1 MNQLEIFGLEGAAQ
15 PQVLSKKSFA
25 PELPVMERRCAVVA
39 FQEVPVVP
47 VSVATVPVVP
57 VVPVATVPTV
67 PVVRVV
73 PSGSCGMARRYGY
86 GKCRLC
92 GGSIAIPGLDRS
104 LCTNGCGWVIPLQVV
119 TGGGR

>member
-15 PQVLSKKSFA
+15 PQVLSKQSFA
-25 PELPVMERRCAVVA
+25 LELPVLERKGVA
-39 FQEVPVVP
+39 FQEV
-47 VSVATVPVVP
+47 SVVP
-57 VVPVATVPTV
+57 VVPVRV
-67 PVVRVV
+67 PVVPVRVA
-73 PSGSCGMARRYGY
+73 PSAFSGNDRRY

-92 GGSIAIPGLDRS
+92 NASILIPGLDRS

>member
-25 PELPVMERRCAVVA
+25 PELSVMERRGAVVA
-39 FQEVPVVP
+39 RVPVP
-47 VSVATVPVVP
+47 VSVPIVPVL
-57 VVPVATVPTV
+57 
-67 PVVRVV
+67 
-73 PSGSCGMARRYGY
+73 PSAFCGIAGGSGY

-92 GGSIAIPGLDRS
+92 NASIAIPGLDRS
-104 LCTNGCGWVIPLQVV
+104 LCTNGCGWVISLQVV

>member
-15 PQVLSKKSFA
+15 PQVLSKQSFA
-25 PELPVMERRCAVVA
+25 PELPVLERKGVA
-39 FQEVPVVP
+39 FREVPVVP
-47 VSVATVPVVP
+47 VPVATVPVVP
-57 VVPVATVPTV
+57 VVPSSAFCEIACL
-67 PVVRVV
+67 
-73 PSGSCGMARRYGY
+73 SSGY

-92 GGSIAIPGLDRS
+92 NASIAIPGLDRS

>member
-1 MNQLEIFGLEGAAQ
+1 MNQLEIFGLEAVQ
-15 PQVLSKKSFA
+15 LPQVLSKQSFA
-25 PELPVMERRCAVVA
+25 PELPVMERRGAVVA

-47 VSVATVPVVP
+47 V
-57 VVPVATVPTV
+57 V
-67 PVVRVV
+67 PVVRVIPVRVPVFPVFPVRVV
-73 PSGSCGMARRYGY
+73 PSESCGMARRYGY

-92 GGSIAIPGLDRS
+92 NASIAIPGLDRS